1 MNGLYHLFSL
11 FSPDFDADGIVDDA
25 LSTLQLKSSWTPN
38 VNAGGS
44 RNNFELFATNPK
56 FKLTVIHQSN
66 QVTRCLIMFYNIVR
80 FYDSWCSQHCSM
92 NLRILKKKC
101 IEFNSIFSIA
111 AK

>member
-66 QVTRCLIMFYNIVR
+66 QVTNCLCSIIWQGFMTRGVHNIVP
-80 FYDSWCSQHCSM
+80 
-92 NLRILKKKC
+92 
-101 IEFNSIFSIA
+101 
-111 AK
+111 